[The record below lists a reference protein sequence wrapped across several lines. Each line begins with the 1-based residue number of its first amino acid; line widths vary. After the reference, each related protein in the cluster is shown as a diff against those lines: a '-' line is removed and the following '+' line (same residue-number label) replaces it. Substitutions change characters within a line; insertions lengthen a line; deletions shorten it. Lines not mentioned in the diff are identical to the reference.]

1 MSSKQRFKLKR
12 DLLLLEQRVKSQ
24 EVFVYNGSMFRA
36 DATTVA
42 YAQTLQDNT
51 TIIDINQTPCKIKDA
66 EDFRRTLQLK
76 HNEILN
82 EYNNEY
88 QKIIIR

>member
-42 YAQTLQDNT
+42 YAQTIQDNM
-51 TIIDINQTPCKIKDA
+51 
-66 EDFRRTLQLK
+66 
-76 HNEILN
+76 
-82 EYNNEY
+82 
-88 QKIIIR
+88 IIIEC

>member
-12 DLLLLEQRVKSQ
+12 DLLLLQQRVKSQ
-24 EVFVYNGSMFRA
+24 EVFVYNGCMFKA
-36 DATTVA
+36 DAATVA
-42 YAQTLQDNT
+42 YAQTLQDST

-82 EYNNEY
+82 EYEKEY
-88 QKIIIR
+88 YEIILR

>member
-12 DLLLLEQRVKSQ
+12 DLLLLQQRVKSQ
-24 EVFVYNGSMFRA
+24 EVFVYNGCMFKA
-36 DATTVA
+36 DAATVA

-51 TIIDINQTPCKIKDA
+51 TIIDINQTPCKIEYA
-66 EDFRRTLQLK
+66 EVFRRTLQLK

-82 EYNNEY
+82 EYEKEY
-88 QKIIIR
+88 HQIILR

>member
-42 YAQTLQDNT
+42 YAQTIQDNM
-51 TIIDINQTPCKIKDA
+51 IIMDINKTPCMIENAD
-66 EDFRRTLQLK
+66 DFRRTLQLK

>member
-36 DATTVA
+36 DDTTVA
-42 YAQTLQDNT
+42 YAQTIQDNRI
-51 TIIDINQTPCKIKDA
+51 IIDINKTPCMIENAD
-66 EDFRRTLQLK
+66 DFRRTLQLK
-76 HNEILN
+76 HNEIVN

>member
-1 MSSKQRFKLKR
+1 MLQ
-12 DLLLLEQRVKSQ
+12 QRVKSQ
-24 EVFVYNGSMFRA
+24 EVFVYNGCMFKA
-36 DATTVA
+36 DAATVA
-42 YAQTLQDNT
+42 YAQTLQDST

-82 EYNNEY
+82 EYEKEY
-88 QKIIIR
+88 YEIILR